1 MIVSDARLLYLFL
14 EIVDLDPARHFF
26 EQVIGLPL
34 IEVEPHMPH
43 HRHGVVKYDGGSL
56 ILSLNLSKWSRF
68 DPDASDALVAAVAID
83 AVDLEGRLAR
93 SGFGVSTGRRG
104 IFTERHG
111 HHFEF
116 RRKPSGAPTIEE
128 LQLTANDL
136 ETSIAFYRDVLEI
149 PLLHRSPDAAR
160 FAAGELDLVLHR
172 GTTAADGRR
181 PYLKSYLPVF
191 YTPNIVATQRELI
204 ARGVFFRHA
213 QPGFSEIGG
222 SSRFEDPSGHTL
234 CLYQPSEECLTWGSG
249 PKVIELIQP
258 KGGSNARRFT
268 NRLPVPI
275 RD

>member
-1 MIVSDARLLYLFL
+1 MIVSDARLLYVFL
-14 EIVDLDPARHFF
+14 EIVDLDATRHFF

-56 ILSLNLSKWSRF
+56 ILSLNLSKWARF
-68 DPDASDALVAAVAID
+68 DRDASDALVTVVAID
-83 AVDLEGRLAR
+83 AVDLEERPAR
-93 SGFGVSTGRRG
+93 CGFGVSAGRRG

-116 RRKPSGAPTIEE
+116 RRKPSGASTIEE
-128 LQLTANDL
+128 LQLTTNDL
-136 ETSIAFYRDVLEI
+136 EASIAFYREVLEI
-149 PLLHRSPDAAR
+149 PLLHRSLDAAR
-160 FAAGELDLVLHR
+160 FATGELDLVLHR

-181 PYLKSYLPVF
+181 PFLKSYLPVF
-191 YTPNIVATQRELI
+191 YTPDIVATQRELI
-204 ARGVFFRHA
+204 ARGVFFRHS

-222 SSRFEDPSGHTL
+222 SSRFKDPSGHTL

-249 PKVIELIQP
+249 PKVIELIRS

-268 NRLPVPI
+268 NRLPVPV
-275 RD
+275 RG

>member
-14 EIVDLDPARHFF
+14 EVADLDPARHFF

-56 ILSLNLSKWSRF
+56 VLSLNLSKWSRF
-68 DPDASDALVAAVAID
+68 ERDASDALVTAIAID
-83 AVDLEGRLAR
+83 ADDIEGPLAR
-93 SGFGVSTGRRG
+93 GGFGVSTGRRG
-104 IFTERHG
+104 VFTERHG

-116 RRKPSGAPTIEE
+116 RPKPSGPSTIEE
-128 LQLTANDL
+128 LQLTINDL
-136 ETSIAFYRDVLEI
+136 EASIAFYRDVLDM
-149 PLLHRSPDAAR
+149 PLVHRSADAAR

-172 GTTAADGRR
+172 ATTAADGRR
-181 PYLKSYLPVF
+181 PFLKSYLPVF
-191 YTPNIVATQRELI
+191 YTPDIVATQRELI
-204 ARGVFFRHA
+204 ARGIYFRHP

-249 PKVIELIQP
+249 PKVIELI
-258 KGGSNARRFT
+258 KSNGGSNARRFT
-268 NRLPVPI
+268 NRVPVPV
-275 RD
+275 RH